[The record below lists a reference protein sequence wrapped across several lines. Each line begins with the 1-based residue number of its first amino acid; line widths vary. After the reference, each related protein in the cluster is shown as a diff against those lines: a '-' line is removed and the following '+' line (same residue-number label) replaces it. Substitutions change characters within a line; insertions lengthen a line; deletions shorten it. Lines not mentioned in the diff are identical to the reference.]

1 MVKDIRVVY
10 NQTVA
15 LLTLMVVVEEQ
26 VHLVMMG
33 LLQMVVQEVQE

>member
-15 LLTLMVVVEEQ
+15 LLTLMVVEVEQ
-26 VHLVMMG
+26 VHLVMTG
-33 LLQMVVQEVQE
+33 LLQMVVQEEQE